1 MHAYGDDGP
10 DDAEIGRQWR
20 EDSSLEKWFPITAE
34 RLAAKERE
42 NLHLAREARTWWEA
56 AQTYAAEL
64 ERHKPLMQAVEWI
77 LEDGHMNQE
86 HLARL
91 RAAWEDATA
100 EDADDKGV
108 AGWLD
113 EAEQRVKR
121 RGAGKPCGECH
132 LQPGERC
139 DVCGASSGA

>member
-1 MHAYGDDGP
+1 MSLHRENARLRRRIMANATES
-10 DDAEIGRQWR
+10 DAAASGIAKMAET
-20 EDSSLEKWFPITAE
+20 LVE

-64 ERHKPLMQAVEWI
+64 ERHKPLLQAVEWI

-91 RAAWEDATA
+91 RAAWE
-100 EDADDKGV
+100 GV
-108 AGWLD
+108 
-113 EAEQRVKR
+113 
-121 RGAGKPCGECH
+121 
-132 LQPGERC
+132 
-139 DVCGASSGA
+139 